1 VAMGAAIGGAAVV
14 GHPVL
19 RRFYV
24 PYLGVLG
31 VTYAAGLALVIRSWR
46 RKASG

>member
-1 VAMGAAIGGAAVV
+1 MGAGIGGAAAIA
-14 GHPVL
+14 HPVL

-31 VTYAAGLALVIRSWR
+31 VGYAAGLALVIRSWPR
-46 RKASG
+46 RPSG